1 MDMKLRRVPI
11 YRFNMV
17 TMLTVTLVSLEFNSK
32 LSQHNL
38 ATLSEFRVV
47 SVVCFCTMVLKRMF
61 FQGTYFRKPYIFIAI
76 SIKYNDISYNIMG
89 IVQL

>member
-47 SVVCFCTMVLKRMF
+47 SVVFLHYGFKKDVFSRH
-61 FQGTYFRKPYIFIAI
+61 IF
-76 SIKYNDISYNIMG
+76 
-89 IVQL
+89 